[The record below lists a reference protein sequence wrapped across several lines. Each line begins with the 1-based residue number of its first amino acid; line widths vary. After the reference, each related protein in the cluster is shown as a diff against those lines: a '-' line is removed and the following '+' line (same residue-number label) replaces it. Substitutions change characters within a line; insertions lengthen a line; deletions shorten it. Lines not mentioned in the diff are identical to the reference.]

1 MELKVEE
8 GDDWIEE
15 RLEGIQSHVKSKRAL
30 VVSHSRLSKKT
41 SLWTRGKWEDEPW
54 ISRARYSI
62 AGFIIHRSS

>member
-15 RLEGIQSHVKSKRAL
+15 RLEGIQSHVKSKKGISGIAFT
-30 VVSHSRLSKKT
+30 VFEKT